1 MIEHLI
7 RDDHDDSE
15 FVVDVSERSG
25 VVART
30 HVAITACTV
39 DRPDGL
45 GRLLEG
51 LSRLTF
57 VRTAEPE
64 ITIVIID
71 NSSTGQAEE
80 IVEAYRPLLR
90 WPIIYRHEPRPGLV
104 YARNAQ
110 LDAAPISAAWLAMI
124 DDDET
129 PGPQWLDS
137 LLAAAHEHDA
147 LLVGGPVTP
156 AYVEPPPAWVVRSG
170 FYEIAPL
177 DDGTPIERLYT
188 NNALVSL
195 DAVRR
200 HGWRFDMAFNS
211 TGGEDEH
218 FFSRAIAAGL
228 KAVSARDAEVIE
240 TVQPGR
246 ATVAWVVKRFFR
258 NGTTHTV
265 MDRLRNPSPLT
276 VLARAFKGSAR
287 IVFGVVTMLAV
298 VSRGR
303 VALIQGLS
311 HLALG
316 VGTWAGLLGFTYHE
330 YRAVSR
336 TVPAHLAR
344 TERDAK

>member
-1 MIEHLI
+1 MIEQVA
-7 RDDHDDSE
+7 RCADDDDA
-15 FVVDVSERSG
+15 FVVDVSDRRG
-25 VVART
+25 AAARA

-45 GRLLEG
+45 GHLLEG
-51 LSRLTF
+51 LSHLTF

-71 NSSTGQAEE
+71 NSSTGQAEA
-80 IVEAYRPLLR
+80 IVEAHRPLLR
-90 WPIIYRHEPRPGLV
+90 WPIIYRHEPRRGLV

-110 LDAAPISAAWLAMI
+110 LDAAPTSADWLAMI

-129 PGPQWLDS
+129 PVPQWLDS
-137 LLAAAHEHDA
+137 LLATAHEHDA
-147 LLVGGPVTP
+147 RLVGGPVTP
-156 AYVEPPPAWVVRSG
+156 AYVEPPPAWVTQSG

-200 HGWRFDMAFNS
+200 HGWRFDMAFNF

-246 ATVAWVVKRFFR
+246 TTVAWVIKRFFR

-265 MDRLRNPSPLT
+265 MHRLRDPSPAA
-276 VLARAFKGSAR
+276 VLERAFKGSGR
-287 IVFGVVTMLAV
+287 IVFGLVTMLAV
-298 VSRGR
+298 LRRGR

-316 VGTWAGLLGFTYHE
+316 VGTWAGLLGFSYHE
-330 YRAVSR
+330 YGAVSR
-336 TVPAHLAR
+336 RASRPRKCRGAVS
-344 TERDAK
+344 